1 MNSLENRRKNR
12 RTKIEL
18 PTTKKGAKIR
28 PVVSAIFSSERILST
43 SCENLLF
50 VELQPR
56 ELENEYRYILKYV
69 VALNLIKIR
78 K

>member
-1 MNSLENRRKNR
+1 MIVSSSRRRRRLRGRRQKKNAG
-12 RTKIEL
+12 
-18 PTTKKGAKIR
+18 KKNEKLG
-28 PVVSAIFSSERILST
+28 VFSERILSNI
-43 SCENLLF
+43 CDNILF

-56 ELENEYRYILKYV
+56 ELENEYRYVLKYV